1 MMLLK
6 TFGPSSCQ
14 EQIKFLNK
22 FPVYKKVQE
31 ANAKGKKRVS
41 VRWCGVQG
49 RLQQH
54 GLVALESPWKNPF
67 MHGAFGATPLESPR
81 SVLH

>member
-1 MMLLK
+1 MKHLVPTARQK
-6 TFGPSSCQ
+6 
-14 EQIKFLNK
+14 QIKFLNK
-22 FPVYKKVQE
+22 FPVYKKNQE
-31 ANAKGKKRVS
+31 ANAKGKNRVS

-81 SVLH
+81 SVFH